1 MSSTQIWITVGGLFA
16 IAIANMLPW
25 LFSKVSSGIASIGT
39 ATTKTSAVP
48 SRREV
53 LDDLDGAFTYFQSVG
68 CQEGMTAIQTA
79 VQHTYSHVAPL
90 TPGATA

>member
-1 MSSTQIWITVGGLFA
+1 MSSTQIWIAVGGLVA
-16 IAIANMLPW
+16 IAIANILPW

-39 ATTKTSAVP
+39 AAKTSAVP

-68 CQEGMTAIQTA
+68 CQEGMAAIQTA